1 MVIELIVQRLKR
13 TGQIG
18 EVQNPAGL
26 LLHRPG
32 DMNLDAKRVPM
43 QTPALVPLR
52 DIGQMMRRFESE
64 YLEYF
69 HGMAKSNQIDLV

>member
-1 MVIELIVQRLKR
+1 MMIELVVKRLKR
-13 TGQIG
+13 TAQIG

-32 DMNLDAKRVPM
+32 DMNLDAKRVSV

-69 HGMAKSNQIDLV
+69 HGMANLNQIDLV

>member
-1 MVIELIVQRLKR
+1 MMIELVVKRLKR
-13 TGQIG
+13 TAQIG

-32 DMNLDAKRVPM
+32 DMNLDAKRVPV

-52 DIGQMMRRFESE
+52 DIGQMMCRFESE

-69 HGMAKSNQIDLV
+69 HGITKLNQINLV